1 MANGIGVI
9 KSVSQG
15 ANVVVAEKDGTQR
28 VLNVGDEIYLGETIQ
43 TTDFNSKVVIAV
55 NDGQNITLIGK
66 DAINLD
72 KSVIQNES
80 FGDESMADA
89 GDIQKILLEGAH
101 ITYFEETTTSGD
113 TSVSTGEDT
122 LIIQDGTIDFNKIN
136 SVDIMHGIATI
147 NLSYMDSDGND
158 DTQAVKMLNLKPDD
172 VLCIT
177 DNINTILK
185 IEGKNDDSISLKGFT
200 ETTDQSGVE
209 AGYTRYQGQTNSGT
223 HTTIFIDVDNDINK
237 LV

>member
-1 MANGIGVI
+1 MVNGIGVI
-9 KSVSQG
+9 KSISQG

-55 NDGQNITLIGK
+55 NDGQDITLIGK

-89 GDIQKILLEGAH
+89 GDIQKALLEGAH
-101 ITYFEETTTSGD
+101 ITCFEETTTGGD
-113 TSVSTGEDT
+113 ASVSTGEDT

-136 SVDIMHGIATI
+136 NVDIMHGMATI

-158 DTQAVKMLNLKPDD
+158 DIQAVKMLNLEPDD
-172 VLCIT
+172 VLGIT

-185 IEGKNDDSISLKGFT
+185 IEGKNNDSISLKGFT

-209 AGYTRYQGQTNSGT
+209 AGYTR
-223 HTTIFIDVDNDINK
+223 
-237 LV
+237 

>member
-89 GDIQKILLEGAH
+89 GDIQKILLEDAH

-209 AGYTRYQGQTNSGT
+209 AGYTRYQGQINSGT
-223 HTTIFIDVDNDINK
+223 PTTIFIDVDNDINK

>member
-28 VLNVGDEIYLGETIQ
+28 ALNVGDEIYLGETIQ

-55 NDGQNITLIGK
+55 NDGQDITLIGK
-66 DAINLD
+66 DALNLD

-89 GDIQKILLEGAH
+89 GDIQKALLEGAH
-101 ITYFEETTTSGD
+101 ITCFEETTTGGD
-113 TSVSTGEDT
+113 ASVSTGEDT

-136 SVDIMHGIATI
+136 NVDIIHCIATI

-158 DTQAVKMLNLKPDD
+158 DIQAVKMLNLEPDD
-172 VLCIT
+172 VLGIT

-185 IEGKNDDSISLKGFT
+185 IEGKNNDSISLKGFT
-200 ETTDQSGVE
+200 ETTDQGGVE
-209 AGYTRYQGQTNSGT
+209 AGYTRYQGQTNAGT
-223 HTTIFIDVDNDINK
+223 TTTIFIDVDNDINK

>member
-9 KSVSQG
+9 KSISQG

-55 NDGQNITLIGK
+55 NDGQDITLIGK
-66 DAINLD
+66 DALNLD

-80 FGDESMADA
+80 FGDESMTDA
-89 GDIQKILLEGAH
+89 SDIQKVLLDGSN
-101 ITYFEETTTSGD
+101 ITNLEETAVCGD
-113 TSVSTGEDT
+113 AYLSAGE
-122 LIIQDGTIDFNKIN
+122 DGTIDFDKIDNKSLTNAIKN
-136 SVDIMHGIATI
+136 FEEIQLG
-147 NLSYMDSDGND
+147 MDDHGND
-158 DTQAVKMLNLKPDD
+158 NQAVKLLNLKPDD
-172 VLCIT
+172 VFSIT
-177 DNINTILK
+177 DDVNTILK
-185 IEGKNDDSISLKGFT
+185 ISGDNKDNVSLKGFT
-200 ETTDQSGVE
+200 ESADQSGVE

>member
-9 KSVSQG
+9 KSISQG
-15 ANVVVAEKDGTQR
+15 ANVVVAEKDDTQR

-43 TTDFNSKVVIAV
+43 TTDFNLKVVIAV
-55 NDGQNITLIGK
+55 NDGQDITLIGK
-66 DAINLD
+66 DALNLN

-89 GDIQKILLEGAH
+89 GDIQKALLEGAH
-101 ITYFEETTTSGD
+101 ITCFEETTTGGD
-113 TSVSTGEDT
+113 ASVSTGEDT

-136 SVDIMHGIATI
+136 NVDIIHGIATI
-147 NLSYMDSDGND
+147 NLSYIDSDGND
-158 DTQAVKMLNLKPDD
+158 DTQAVKMLNLEPDN
-172 VLCIT
+172 VLGIT

-209 AGYTRYQGQTNSGT
+209 AGYTRYQGQINSGT
-223 HTTIFIDVDNDINK
+223 PTTIFIDVDNDINK

>member
-1 MANGIGVI
+1 M
-9 KSVSQG
+9 
-15 ANVVVAEKDGTQR
+15 
-28 VLNVGDEIYLGETIQ
+28 LNVGDEIYLGETIQ

-55 NDGQNITLIGK
+55 NDGHDITLIGK

-89 GDIQKILLEGAH
+89 GDIQKILLEGTH
-101 ITYFEETTTSGD
+101 ITYLEETTTSGD
-113 TSVSTGEDT
+113 TSVSAGEDT

-147 NLSYMDSDGND
+147 NLSYIDSDGND

-209 AGYTRYQGQTNSGT
+209 AGYTRYLRT
-223 HTTIFIDVDNDINK
+223 NK
-237 LV
+237 LGHPYNYLYRCRITI

>member
-1 MANGIGVI
+1 MVNGIGVI
-9 KSVSQG
+9 KSISQG

-55 NDGQNITLIGK
+55 NDGQDITLIGK
-66 DAINLD
+66 DALNLD

-89 GDIQKILLEGAH
+89 GDIQKALLEGAH
-101 ITYFEETTTSGD
+101 ITCFEETTTGGD
-113 TSVSTGEDT
+113 ASVSTGEDT

-136 SVDIMHGIATI
+136 NVDIMHGIATI
-147 NLSYMDSDGND
+147 NLSYIDSDGND
-158 DTQAVKMLNLKPDD
+158 DIQAVKMLNLEPDD
-172 VLCIT
+172 VLGIT

-185 IEGKNDDSISLKGFT
+185 IEGKNNDSISLKGFT

-209 AGYTRYQGQTNSGT
+209 AGYTRYQGQINSGT
-223 HTTIFIDVDNDINK
+223 PTTIFIDVDNDINK